1 MSSNGEMTT
10 SAPNDI
16 CLQIDDLLPDYA
28 MGLLDSADVM
38 LVATHLGDCPDQAA
52 HLLVLDDAFAMIG
65 LAANEQEPTP
75 GLWHRIS
82 ASLTPDSAQIASA
95 TRSAPANGTTFGDR
109 AMRIP
114 RWAGALAAILLVAL
128 ISSTIGLGYAVRHQP
143 AKASPLESTMAT
155 YMTSGGTVIP
165 LASKA
170 APADFEWSGKGAL
183 IVAPNMPPL
192 LVVDNC
198 DAMNKEATYVV
209 WLAVADQ
216 RTPMGKIYV
225 DSKGRGMLT
234 ITGIDSLTNYDMI
247 GISVKMDDGDFYDLI
262 EGSPNREI

>member
-1 MSSNGEMTT
+1 
-10 SAPNDI
+10 
-16 CLQIDDLLPDYA
+16 
-28 MGLLDSADVM
+28 
-38 LVATHLGDCPDQAA
+38 
-52 HLLVLDDAFAMIG
+52 
-65 LAANEQEPTP
+65 
-75 GLWHRIS
+75 
-82 ASLTPDSAQIASA
+82 
-95 TRSAPANGTTFGDR
+95 
-109 AMRIP
+109 
-114 RWAGALAAILLVAL
+114 
-128 ISSTIGLGYAVRHQP
+128 
-143 AKASPLESTMAT
+143 MAT

-170 APADFEWSGKGAL
+170 APAEFEWSGKGAL